1 MKEKVIEVLKALAV
15 VAAFLILFGYFS
27 KPVEASTFKPVSSL
41 QNQKPFIVGYIA
53 NKAGGRIMLTTE
65 SGDCKSGLFFYTT
78 NDGGKILVK
87 GCYTVLGQEVFATA
101 SDGSM
106 YQYPGSSI
114 EFTQEW
120 IDYKP

>member
-1 MKEKVIEVLKALAV
+1 MKQNVIEFLKALAV
-15 VAAFLILFGYFS
+15 VVTFLILFGYFS
-27 KPVEASTFKPVSSL
+27 KPAHSSTFKPVSSFE
-41 QNQKPFIVGYIA
+41 KPFIVGYIA